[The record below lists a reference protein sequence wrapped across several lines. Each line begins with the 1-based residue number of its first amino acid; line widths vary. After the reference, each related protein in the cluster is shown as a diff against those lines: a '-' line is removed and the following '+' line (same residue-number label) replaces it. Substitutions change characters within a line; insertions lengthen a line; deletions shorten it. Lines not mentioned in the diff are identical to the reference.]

1 MSALF
6 EDFDGADAVVRHC
19 VSDHPDK
26 YVSLLWP
33 LLNDKCPGI
42 NDIGQ
47 GRQDVRGKEK
57 EGGRGEAWT
66 EGRKDRGRKGGE
78 RDKRR
83 GEGEETQPAPLNRP
97 TELSSC

>member
-1 MSALF
+1 MSH
-6 EDFDGADAVVRHC
+6 FDGADAVVSHC

-42 NDIGQ
+42 NDIGRR
-47 GRQDVRGKEK
+47 RQDARGAEK
-57 EGGRGEAWT
+57 EGGRGEART
-66 EGRKDRGRKGGE
+66 EGRKDRGRKRGE
-78 RDKRR
+78 IDKRR
-83 GEGEETQPAPLNRP
+83 EEGEETQPAPLNRP

>member
-1 MSALF
+1 METF
-6 EDFDGADAVVRHC
+6 YGADGVVRHS

-42 NDIGQ
+42 NYIGQ
-47 GRQDVRGKEK
+47 GRQDVRGTEK
-57 EGGRGEAWT
+57 EGGRGETRT
-66 EGRKDRGRKGGE
+66 EGRKDGGRKGEE